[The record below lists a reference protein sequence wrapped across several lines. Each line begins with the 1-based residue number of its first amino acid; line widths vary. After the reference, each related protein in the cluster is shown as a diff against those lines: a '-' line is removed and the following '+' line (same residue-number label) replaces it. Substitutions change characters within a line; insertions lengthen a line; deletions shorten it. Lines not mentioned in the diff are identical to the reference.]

1 MGKCL
6 PKSSSTSNP
15 QYLPDTKEQVAQTM
29 EGTGLG
35 QRLASA
41 FLRRIAIVKGK
52 R

>member
-1 MGKCL
+1 MGKYL
-6 PKSSSTSNP
+6 PSKSSNNP
-15 QYLPDTKEQVAQTM
+15 RCLPDTKDQVAQTM

-35 QRLASA
+35 QRLANA